1 MNWIYVDKDTY
12 EVKYGVRV
20 DAQPN
25 ITGPFNC
32 TRQDRRMTLDGWEG
46 FVAVKEQGRDQLW
59 ALYFDKDD
67 DGLRGKLGMG
77 RIVLE
82 VELSRW
88 ERRVSKPVGP
98 QIWTKETAQ

>member
-25 ITGPFNC
+25 ITGPFSC
-32 TRQDRRMTLDGWEG
+32 TRQERRLTLEGWEG
-46 FVAVKEQGRDQLW
+46 FVAVKEDSENEVEELW
-59 ALYFDKDD
+59 ALYYDRDD
-67 DGLRGKLGMG
+67 DGLRGKLGLG

-82 VELSRW
+82 VELCRW
-88 ERRVSKPVGP
+88 ERRTQKPEGG
-98 QIWTKETAQ
+98 QG